1 MANPTTNF
9 GWVMPTS
16 TDLVTDLPADFAVFG
31 QAVDTSMADL
41 KGGTTGQILSK
52 ASNTDMDFTW
62 TAANPGDITGV
73 TAGTGISGGGT
84 SGDVTVTNSMATAI
98 DAKGDLIAGT
108 AADTFSR
115 LAVGT
120 NGQTLVA
127 DSTAST
133 GLKWA
138 TTAASGMTLISRQSF
153 SNVATTTTTFDGVF
167 TSTYKT
173 YLLVVENAYAATA
186 ADDFLMQYRRSGTTQ
201 VGGYYDCSIKATS
214 GNNTWTSNSAAPGVN
229 FFTLTDAAGSALAP
243 TNGQLFITN
252 PVDSAAYRVMH
263 RGQFATGNQPN
274 FVFNG
279 GYVDTANTY
288 TGLIFSS
295 TSSNITGT
303 IAIYGLATS

>member
-1 MANPTTNF
+1 MSNPTSNF

-31 QAVDTSMADL
+31 QGVDTTMADL
-41 KGGTTGQILSK
+41 KGGTSGQILSK
-52 ASNTDMDFTW
+52 ATNTDMDFTW
-62 TAANPGDITGV
+62 VSANPGDITGV

-138 TTAASGMTLISRQSF
+138 TASSGAVLQVKNAKASAYQQITATSLTDLTSLTVAITPSSASNKVLVLVSVNGISAGAPGPYRARIALTDGSGTVLAYLNDYNVSALTMTSYSLSF
-153 SNVATTTTTFDGVF
+153 LDSPATTSSKTYKLMGLTNASENFYVNNYQSVAV
-167 TSTYKT
+167 TST
-173 YLLVVENAYAATA
+173 
-186 ADDFLMQYRRSGTTQ
+186 
-201 VGGYYDCSIKATS
+201 
-214 GNNTWTSNSAAPGVN
+214 
-229 FFTLTDAAGSALAP
+229 
-243 TNGQLFITN
+243 IT
-252 PVDSAAYRVMH
+252 VMEV
-263 RGQFATGNQPN
+263 TP
-274 FVFNG
+274 
-279 GYVDTANTY
+279 
-288 TGLIFSS
+288 
-295 TSSNITGT
+295 
-303 IAIYGLATS
+303 